1 MSIVGFVILVLLVLY
16 LDLRQARGVTRTKS
30 CRARP
35 PAGRGYQCS
44 RLDRPVAWRSA
55 MAHRPGLGI
64 HETAGA
70 TTDFPCHRVRRCGE
84 R

>member
-1 MSIVGFVILVLLVLY
+1 MSIVGFVILVLLVLIGIWIFVK
-16 LDLRQARGVTRTKS
+16 LAA